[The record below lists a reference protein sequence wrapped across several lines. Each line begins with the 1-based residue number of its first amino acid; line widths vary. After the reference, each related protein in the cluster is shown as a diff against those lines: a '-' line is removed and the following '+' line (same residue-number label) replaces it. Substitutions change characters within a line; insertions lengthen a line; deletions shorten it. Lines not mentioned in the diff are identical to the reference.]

1 MRLPAQLYGV
11 AAQRFLRRFSKEL
24 EYRVPTLLRI
34 EFARAYA
41 MRFVLFLL
49 ATLAALAL
57 ATPAY
62 SQNVPRAY
70 AGIVVD
76 AKTGQ
81 VLYSD
86 KANELRYPA
95 SLTKVMTLYI
105 LFQELEA
112 GRMTLNTKLNVSAHA
127 AAAVPT
133 KLYVQRGSTITVENA
148 IKALVTLS
156 ANDVARVVAE
166 NISGTESKFGERM
179 TQTARALGM
188 SRTTYKNAS
197 GLPDSGQVTTAADQA
212 TLARAVFQHFPHYY
226 QYFQTRS
233 FTYGSKTYGNHNALL
248 GQNGVDGIKT
258 GYINASG
265 YNLMT
270 AARQNNRHIVVIA
283 LGFNTGASRNN
294 KVAELVRTYLPK
306 ARQGDYWREAMIA
319 RPGLLGTGG
328 NIQVAATP
336 NRAVPLNGL
345 PPVRPAALA
354 PAFAPTQVAAIS
366 PTQAPVQTM
375 PEPEVIPFQVVSASD
390 IPARPGDSALDQA
403 TYVATGVMP
412 EQPVYPANDPIG
424 AWIAETMKLGPSDV
438 ATLQPG
444 QVLVPPAPIARPAG
458 LSIDPTT
465 TQSAATVPAGGWV
478 VQVGAAPNPEAA
490 QLLISQAT
498 QNVAQLGD
506 LRSYVETFER
516 NGQIYYRA
524 RFAGFADRNQARA
537 ACDMLVGAQI
547 NCLAVQG

>member
-1 MRLPAQLYGV
+1 M
-11 AAQRFLRRFSKEL
+11 
-24 EYRVPTLLRI
+24 PTLLRI
-34 EFARAYA
+34 DFARGHA
-41 MRFVLFLL
+41 MRFVLSLL
-49 ATLAALAL
+49 MILAAYAVTV
-57 ATPAY
+57 TPAY

-86 KANELRYPA
+86 KANDLRYPA

-156 ANDVARVVAE
+156 ANDVARVIAE

-212 TLARAVFQHFPHYY
+212 ILARAVFQHFPRYY
-226 QYFQTRS
+226 EYFQTRS
-233 FTYGSKTYGNHNALL
+233 FTYGGKTYGNHNALL

-270 AARQNNRHIVVIA
+270 AARQNNRHIVVVA
-283 LGFNTGASRNN
+283 LGFNTGAARNN
-294 KVAELVRTYLPK
+294 KVAELVRTYMPK

-319 RPGLLGTGG
+319 RPGLLGTGS

-336 NRAVPLNGL
+336 GRAVPLGGL
-345 PPVRPAALA
+345 PPARPAALA
-354 PAFAPTQVAAIS
+354 PAFAPTQVASVS

-375 PEPEVIPFQVVSASD
+375 PEPEIIPFQIVSAAD

-412 EQPVYPANDPIG
+412 EQPIYPANDPIG
-424 AWIAETMKLGPSDV
+424 AWIAETMKLGPSSSDV
-438 ATLQPG
+438 GTLQPG
-444 QVLVPPAPIARPAG
+444 QVLVPPAPIARPQG
-458 LSIDPTT
+458 LVLDTTT

-478 VQVGAAPNPEAA
+478 VQVGAAPSPEAA
-490 QLLISQAT
+490 EALLAEAA

-537 ACDMLVGAQI
+537 TCDMLAGAEM

>member
-1 MRLPAQLYGV
+1 M
-11 AAQRFLRRFSKEL
+11 
-24 EYRVPTLLRI
+24 PTLLRNDSARSVL
-34 EFARAYA
+34 ARAVI
-41 MRFVLFLL
+41 VLLL
-49 ATLAALAL
+49 VLGVTALAL
-57 ATPAY
+57 QPAF

-70 AGIVVD
+70 AGVVVD

-81 VLYSD
+81 VLYQD
-86 KANELRYPA
+86 KANDLRYPA

-112 GRMTLNTKLNVSAHA
+112 GRLTLNSKLSVSAHA

-133 KLYVQRGSTITVENA
+133 KLYVQRGSTISVENA

-166 NISGTESKFGERM
+166 NIGGTESRFAERM

-212 TLARAVFQHFPHYY
+212 TLARAIFQHFPHYY

-233 FTYGSKTYGNHNALL
+233 FSYGGRTYGNHNALL

-270 AARQNNRHIVVIA
+270 AARSNNRHIVVIG
-283 LGFNTGASRNN
+283 LGFNTGAARNN

-319 RPGLLGTGG
+319 RPSLLGSGSSV
-328 NIQVAATP
+328 QVAAAP
-336 NRAVPLNGL
+336 GRVFPLNGL
-345 PPVRPAALA
+345 PPSRPAALYA
-354 PAFAPTQVAAIS
+354 GSVQVASADPVAIV
-366 PTQAPVQTM
+366 PAQPQIV
-375 PEPEVIPFQVVSASD
+375 PFQIISAAD
-390 IPARPGDSALDQA
+390 IPARPGNSALDQA

-412 EQPVYPANDPIG
+412 ESAPQYPTNDPIG
-424 AWIAETMKLGPSDV
+424 AWIADTMRLSADV
-438 ATLQPG
+438 GTLQPG

-458 LSIDPTT
+458 LGVDSITT
-465 TQSAATVPAGGWV
+465 RSANTVPAGGWV
-478 VQVGAAPNPEAA
+478 VQIGAAPTADGANELLAEAA
-490 QLLISQAT
+490 S
-498 QNVAQLGD
+498 NVADFQD
-506 LRSYVETFER
+506 LRPYVEPFER
-516 NGQIYYRA
+516 NGQTFYRA
-524 RFAGFADRNQARA
+524 RFAGFADRGQARA
-537 ACDMLVGAQI
+537 ACDALTASSM
-547 NCLAVQG
+547 NCLTVQG